1 MRSLHATPST
11 SAGGARSALVVAV
24 LALCGTVVSLQQTLV
39 LPLLPDFPR
48 LLDTSVDNASWLV
61 TATLLSGAVSIPT
74 ISRLADMYGKKRM
87 MVVALA
93 VMVAGSVLG
102 ALTEALLFMITARAM
117 QGVGMA
123 LIPIGIAIMRDEL
136 PRERVPLG
144 VALMSATLAIGAG
157 VGLPLSGLI
166 AAHMDWHA
174 IFWVTG
180 VAGAGMLVA
189 ILLVVN
195 ESPVRTRG
203 SFDFRG
209 AILLSLALTAMLL
222 ALSKGGQWGWTSG
235 LTLGLA
241 LTGAVLIFAWI
252 PLELRVRN
260 PLVDIRVTAR
270 PAVLLV
276 NLVAILSGFAMF
288 ANMLLT
294 TQQLQL
300 PSATGFGLG
309 LDTLRTGLWMT
320 PSALVFGVMAPISAA
335 VIRRFSAQTALLTA
349 SILLTASYA
358 ARVFLNEN
366 LAQVVAG
373 SMLVSVGASI
383 AFAAMPTLIMR
394 AVPVTETASANGIN
408 TLMRA
413 IGTSTSSAIIA
424 AAATAGAVTV
434 GGELLPSAGVI
445 TALFWVAALLSLVAG
460 GLTVPMFR
468 MREYSDDATDA
479 GRHAHGAVVRGRVLS
494 VDGKPIRSAVM
505 TLLTLGGDQV
515 DWSQVDSA
523 GEFSIAIP
531 GPGRYVVVAAADGW
545 TPRSRL
551 DDLDAGTEMAP
562 LVLTERLMLSGTVR
576 DGTSSTVAD
585 AVVVL
590 TRLSGECAGSARTE
604 ADGRYEL
611 PLPANGRYVLTVV
624 TSDGA
629 TTARSVSVWGTART
643 VDVDLSTGDNGQLQS
658 AAPPR
663 SALPQE
669 SPR

>member
-1 MRSLHATPST
+1 
-11 SAGGARSALVVAV
+11 VAV

-48 LLDTSVDNASWLV
+48 VLNTGVENASWMV

-87 MVVALA
+87 MIVALA
-93 VMVAGSVLG
+93 VMVTGSVLG
-102 ALTEALLFMITARAM
+102 ALTEALPFMIAARAL

-136 PRERVPLG
+136 PRHRVPLG

-180 VAGAGMLVA
+180 VAGAVMLVA
-189 ILLVVN
+189 ILLVVD

-209 AILLSLALTAMLL
+209 AIVLSMALAAVLL
-222 ALSKGGQWGWTSG
+222 ALSKGGQWGWTSA
-235 LTLGLA
+235 LTVGLA
-241 LTGAVLIFAWI
+241 IAGAVLIAVWI

-260 PLVDIRVTAR
+260 PLVDIRVSAR

-276 NLVAILSGFAMF
+276 NIVAILSGFAMF
-288 ANMLLT
+288 ANMLIT

-300 PSATGFGLG
+300 PPATGFGLG
-309 LDTLRTGLWMT
+309 LDALQTGLWMA
-320 PSALVFGVMAPISAA
+320 PSALVFGVMAPVSAA
-335 VIRRFSAQTALLTA
+335 VIRRFSAQTALLSA
-349 SILLTASYA
+349 SLLLTASYA

-366 LAQVVAG
+366 LAQVVVG

-383 AFAAMPTLIMR
+383 AFAAMPTLIMQ

-408 TLMRA
+408 TLMRS
-413 IGTSTSSAIIA
+413 IGTSTSSAVIA

-434 GGELLPSAGVI
+434 GGELFPSAGVI
-445 TALFWVAALLSLVAG
+445 TALFWVAALLSLVAV

-479 GRHAHGAVVRGRVLS
+479 GRPAHGAVVRGRVLS
-494 VDGKPIRSAVM
+494 MGGKPIGSAVV

-545 TPRSRL
+545 TPTSRL
-551 DDLDAGTEMAP
+551 DELDEATEMTP
-562 LVLTERLMLSGTVR
+562 LVLTERLTLSGTVR
-576 DGTSSTVAD
+576 NGVSPTVAD

-590 TRLSGECAGSARTE
+590 TRHSGECAGTTRTE
-604 ADGRYEL
+604 TDGWYEL
-611 PLPANGRYVLTVV
+611 PIPTNGRYVLTVV
-624 TSDGA
+624 TPDGE
-629 TTARSVSVWGTART
+629 TTARSVHIWGTAHT
-643 VDVDLSTGDNGQLQS
+643 IDVDLSTDDNGHLQNVM
-658 AAPPR
+658 
-663 SALPQE
+663 PQE
-669 SPR
+669 TYR